1 MLDIIQLNLVA
12 FGIFLLCILIY
23 AIQLKIAMRKPGTA
37 KRGLL
42 NIFYSEWVKIMAT
55 EKDTIV
61 PVQTMRNLIMSVTFL
76 SSSILVMLGLLV
88 RFNET
93 DFNEFTTLNVL
104 TTSNLVYFKLMVL
117 FVALTFSLIVF
128 LLSLRH
134 MVRFTILIG
143 IPYKDIEK
151 TGTEKI
157 EENKKTNYC
166 LDARGMQQDVFIK
179 AMNRFTYGI
188 RAVYYSII
196 LLFWFMGPYMLIAG
210 SLTITIFL
218 LLFQDVKTPCI
229 EETPI

>member
-1 MLDIIQLNLVA
+1 MLDNIQLNLVA
-12 FGIFLLCILIY
+12 FAIFISCISIY
-23 AIQLKIAMRKPGTA
+23 AIKLKLAMRKPGTA

-42 NIFYSEWVKIMAT
+42 NIFYTQWVNEMAT
-55 EKDTIV
+55 QKDTII

-88 RFNET
+88 RF
-93 DFNEFTTLNVL
+93 DQGGFDEFTTLNVL
-104 TTSNLVYFKLMVL
+104 TPSNLVYFKLMVL
-117 FVALTFSLIVF
+117 FVSLVFSLIVF

-151 TGTEKI
+151 AGTEEI
-157 EENKKTNYC
+157 EENKPVHCN
-166 LDARGMQQDVFIK
+166 LDARGLQQDVFIK

-188 RAVYYSII
+188 RGVYYSII

-210 SLTITIFL
+210 SIIITIFL
-218 LLFQDVKTPCI
+218 LVFQDIKTPCV

>member
-1 MLDIIQLNLVA
+1 MLDIIQLNLLA
-12 FGIFLLCILIY
+12 FAVFVICISIY
-23 AIQLKIAMRKPGTA
+23 GIQLKIAMRKPGTA

-55 EKDTIV
+55 QKDTII
-61 PVQTMRNLIMSVTFL
+61 PIQTMRNLIMSVTFL

-93 DFNEFTTLNVL
+93 GFSDFSTL
-104 TTSNLVYFKLMVL
+104 TSITASNIVYFKLMIL
-117 FVALTFSLIVF
+117 FIALVFSLFVF

-143 IPYKDIEK
+143 LPYKDIEK
-151 TGTEKI
+151 KGTKEI
-157 EENKKTNYC
+157 EETQNTHC
-166 LDARGMQQDVFIK
+166 HLDARALQQDVFIK

-188 RAVYYSII
+188 RGVFYSII
-196 LLFWFMGPYMLIAG
+196 LLFWFMGPYMFIGA
-210 SLTITIFL
+210 SIIITIVLIQFI
-218 LLFQDVKTPCI
+218 DVRTPCE